1 MIKWLKVLII
11 VVSALVGL
19 AGLLLVLATVTD
31 YRPVKPEEAKMKGNA
46 PDIQINDSIFTLL
59 SWNIG
64 YFGLGKDCDFFFDG
78 GRMTRPSREEY
89 LHYSG
94 KALEY
99 LEQTQGIDFFFF
111 QEVDIKSRRSY
122 FDDQVFRLRQA
133 FPKMESAFAL
143 NYLVRFVPVPLR
155 NPMGRVK
162 SGLASF
168 SAWHTLENTR
178 YPFPGGYSWPVR
190 LFQLDR
196 CFLLTRLRLPGG
208 KELVLINTHN
218 EAFDNGSQRKQQIAV
233 LKDLMLAEYS
243 KGNYVVTGGDWNQ
256 NPPVAELPSNFSSGN
271 NELPLIFR
279 SGDISRTIEPQIEK
293 DFFPEG
299 WNWVFDPG
307 MPSNRNVDE
316 PYTRGKTPTT
326 IIDFFVVS
334 PNISVEKISTQDL
347 GFEWS
352 DHQPVIMRFRVY

>member
-1 MIKWLKVLII
+1 MIKWLKVLITL
-11 VVSALVGL
+11 VSALIGL
-19 AGLLLVLATVTD
+19 ACLLLLLASLAD
-31 YRPVKPEEAKMKGNA
+31 YRPDKTEKAKMKGSA
-46 PDIQINDSIFTLL
+46 PDIQVSDSVFTLL
-59 SWNIG
+59 TWNIG

-99 LEQTQGIDFFFF
+99 LSQTEGIDFFFF
-111 QEVDIKSRRSY
+111 QEADLKSRRSY
-122 FDDQVFRLRQA
+122 FDDQVFRLRET
-133 FPKMESAFAL
+133 FPKMESAVAL

-162 SGLASF
+162 SGLVSF

-196 CFLLTRLRLPGG
+196 CFLLTRLALPGG

-233 LKDLMLAEYS
+233 LKELMLAEFK
-243 KGNYVVTGGDWNQ
+243 KGNYVITGGDWNQ
-256 NPPVAELPSNFSSGN
+256 NPPLADLPQ
-271 NELPLIFR
+271 IFR
-279 SGDISRTIEPQIEK
+279 SGDIGRTIEPQIER
-293 DFFPEG
+293 DFFPPD
-299 WNWVFDPG
+299 WKWAYDPEF
-307 MPSNRNVDE
+307 PSNRNVDE

-352 DHQPVIMRFRVY
+352 DHQPVIMTFKIR